1 MAIVSRIAPIT
12 GRFKRRVMFDVTAS
26 VVVGFG
32 LANLWWYGV
41 VAPKFE
47 KFTAFDKQNREFNMI
62 SFPTNSFIVSS
73 LTCIHPTPDL

>member
-47 KFTAFDKQNREFNMI
+47 KFTAFDKQNRELTIAEEKEWMQGNNYKREDG
-62 SFPTNSFIVSS
+62 SF
-73 LTCIHPTPDL
+73 